1 MLGQLHVHKSS
12 YPLYIGVQVQ
22 EWGGGGGG
30 GGGGGADSA
39 MSWFI
44 AMVIIATQI
53 VFKHIK

>member
-1 MLGQLHVHKSS
+1 MSGQLHVHKSN

-22 EWGGGGGG
+22 GGG

-39 MSWFI
+39 MSWLI

-53 VFKHIK
+53 VFKHIKELF